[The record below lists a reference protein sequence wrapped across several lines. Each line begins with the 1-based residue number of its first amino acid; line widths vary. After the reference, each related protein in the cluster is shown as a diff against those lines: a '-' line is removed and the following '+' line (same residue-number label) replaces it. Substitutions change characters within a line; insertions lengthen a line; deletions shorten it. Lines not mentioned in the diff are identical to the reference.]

1 MVRMRRGNTLS
12 RHVAKKGIVTMRKR
26 FSLAVAL
33 VCVLGTMVFVLAGC
47 GGNNSSGSTEE
58 SSGGAATSAT
68 STTTSASGSYTL
80 VKDGVLTCIS
90 ETGFAPFEYIDVTSD
105 STDPIGYDIDV
116 ANEVAKR
123 LGLTCEFLPSQDFD
137 TLLPTIAQGGKADIA
152 IAGITIQPDR
162 AAIVDFSDPYY
173 SSNLAVIVKKGS
185 TETLKSLDATGKQ
198 IACQTGTT
206 GNDWIKENLPQ
217 VDQPVALSEVSAG
230 LNGVVSG
237 MYDAYVIDLPV
248 AEKTLG
254 SYADLVIMEKI
265 ATGEEYG
272 IAISKDNPALTK
284 AVNGILSEMR
294 DDGTLAQLETK
305 WLSDPAA
312 ASSEE

>member
-1 MVRMRRGNTLS
+1 
-12 RHVAKKGIVTMRKR
+12 MRKKISR
-26 FSLAVAL
+26 IAAL
-33 VCVLGTMVFVLAGC
+33 VCVLGAMAIALAGC
-47 GGNNSSGSTEE
+47 GGNNSAGSAEE
-58 SSGGAATSAT
+58 SSVG
-68 STTTSASGSYTL
+68 TTADTASASGSYAL

-162 AAIVDFSDPYY
+162 EDIIDFSNPYY

-185 TETLKSLDATGKQ
+185 VETLKSLDAADKKV
-198 IACQTGTT
+198 ACQTGTT

-217 VDQPVALSEVSAG
+217 IDDPVALSEVSAG

-254 SYADLVIMEKI
+254 SYDDLVILEKI

-272 IAISKDNPALTK
+272 IAVSKDNPELTQ
-284 AVNGILSEMR
+284 AINDVLLEMK
-294 DDGTLAQLETK
+294 DDGTLAQFEVK
-305 WLSDPAA
+305 WLADPAA
-312 ASSEE
+312 TSSEE